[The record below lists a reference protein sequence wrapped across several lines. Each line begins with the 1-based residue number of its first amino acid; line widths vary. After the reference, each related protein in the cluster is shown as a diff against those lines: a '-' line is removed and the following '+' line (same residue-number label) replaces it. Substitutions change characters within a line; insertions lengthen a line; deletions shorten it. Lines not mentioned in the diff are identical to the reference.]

1 MSGEVGSETR
11 ARTSLDHF
19 RACASAHISS
29 GPRTSAHI
37 SSRPRRAEPS
47 TPAPSGRRLSWTG
60 VHAKRR
66 GVCKIRALNLIAG
79 SQHLFEVR
87 VPIMVVVLAG
97 KEAGE
102 AL

>member
-1 MSGEVGSETR
+1 MSGEIGSEAK

-19 RACASAHISS
+19 RACASARVSS
-29 GPRTSAHI
+29 GPRRVES
-37 SSRPRRAEPS
+37 S